1 MPRVKMAQSLLHHPR
16 VDNQRD
22 DPHRALAD
30 GTAQQVNVPTA
41 QDQVA
46 PFL

>member
-1 MPRVKMAQSLLHHPR
+1 MAKSPLHHPR
-16 VDNQRD
+16 VVNQRD

-30 GTAQQVNVPTA
+30 GTAQRVNVPTV